1 MRFLITVFLLV
12 IISVASYAQTTITA
26 KVLDSLGAPVSKAT
40 VTLLRGTT
48 KSVIKNSL
56 TDSAGI
62 ASFNS
67 IPSGDYFISA
77 GGIGYQQASTKVF
90 SVLPEQ
96 KDPVTQTLLL
106 LKNVKELSGV
116 TVTATKPLIEAIE
129 DKIAYNV
136 EIDPSLQNRS
146 AAEALAKVPF
156 VSVDGNGG
164 VYLKGQTSFQIL
176 LNGKQTSMFT
186 TNPGEVLK
194 SFPANTISKIEV
206 ITNPSAKY
214 EGEGLTGLI
223 NIITKKKVAGYNG
236 HTAFNYNTIGQINP
250 NASFNLKYGKLG
262 ITSFFYYA
270 RNLGFDT
277 YGTQQY
283 TPLTNS
289 SAFAR
294 RVFADTGRNAG
305 YNSGG
310 NLELA
315 YDLDSLQTVSIY
327 GRLSN
332 GGNEPRQRS
341 YITMLDA
348 AGIPAQQSFFDTRDN
363 SDYPG
368 GEIGIDYLRKLR
380 KPGRSISVNANR
392 QFRKAT
398 TFINSSQYNS
408 LTDDRFLENI
418 SRAKNVQTSVQ
429 ADYTLPFSKR
439 SKIETGVRGIFREVS
454 STYNSYV
461 KDSPDEPYTPDPDNT
476 NQLRYTQNVAGVY
489 TVYTYSVTE
498 KKFLVKAG
506 GRLEKTNVNGHFI
519 SSNTKVEQDYY
530 SFLPSLSLNKTFK
543 TGKRIAVAW
552 NRRIARPG
560 LGFLNPFRD
569 NRDPLFITYGNE
581 KLKPEYANNF
591 ETSIASFS
599 QKITYSIAVNA
610 SFVRSGIQ
618 KFITF
623 DENSGISQQT
633 YDNIGKTNLF
643 GLNGYLSYNANKD
656 LSLTLSSN
664 LNYAS
669 IKNSAVRSEM
679 NDGWYGSANLSA
691 SYNVSESLDLFSNIN
706 YSTAPVQLQGK
717 NGDYLFYNI
726 GGAYWIYK
734 KKLMLSIALLNLF
747 NKYWRTD
754 NEFESFILRQQ
765 TSTFRPMR
773 AFSAG
778 IRFNFGKLKE
788 NTSRKKGVT
797 VDDAKQE
804 IN

>member
-1 MRFLITVFLLV
+1 MRSLIVSLLLSFVSAIANAQITVNV
-12 IISVASYAQTTITA
+12 
-26 KVLDSLGAPVSKAT
+26 KVYDSLSGPVSNAT
-40 VTLLRGTT
+40 VSLHRAAPN
-48 KSVIKNSL
+48 SVMKNSL
-56 TDSAGI
+56 TDSSGL
-62 ASFNS
+62 ASFNGIS
-67 IPSGDYFISA
+67 SGEYFISI
-77 GGIGYQQASTKVF
+77 GSIGYRQAKTPPF
-90 SVLPEQ
+90 TIHPEQ
-96 KDPVTQTLLL
+96 RESLSHTVQLI
-106 LKNVKELSGV
+106 KNVKELSGV
-116 TVTATKPLIEAIE
+116 TVSAIKPLIAANE
-129 DKIAYNV
+129 DRISYNV
-136 EIDPSLQNRS
+136 EMDVSLQNRS
-146 AAEALAKVPF
+146 AAEALSKVPF

-236 HTAFNYNTIGQINP
+236 HTAFNYNTIGQVNP

-277 YGTQQY
+277 HGTQQY
-283 TPLTNS
+283 TSLTNS
-289 SAFAR
+289 SAFASR
-294 RVFADTGRNAG
+294 IFADTGRSAG
-305 YNSGG
+305 YNTGG

-315 YDLDSLQTVSIY
+315 YDIDSLQTLSIY

-332 GGNEPRQRS
+332 GGNEPEQRS
-341 YITMLDA
+341 YITTLNNSGA
-348 AGIPAQQSFFDTRDN
+348 AQRQSFFDTREN

-368 GEIGIDYLRKLR
+368 GEIGVDYLRKLR
-380 KPGRSISVNANR
+380 KPGRSISVNANK

-398 TFINSSQYNS
+398 SLVNSNQYNS
-408 LTDDRFLENI
+408 ASDDRFLENI
-418 SRAKNVQTSVQ
+418 SRAKNVQTSLQ
-429 ADYTLPFSKR
+429 ADYTVPFSKR
-439 SKIETGVRGIFREVS
+439 SKIETGARGIFREVS

-461 KDSPDEPYTPDPDNT
+461 KRSANDPPTPDPGNS
-476 NQLRYTQNVAGVY
+476 NQLKYKQNVAGVY
-489 TVYTYSVTE
+489 AVYTYSIAE
-498 KKFLVKAG
+498 KKFLIKAG
-506 GRLEKTNVNGHFI
+506 GRLEKTNVNGYFI
-519 SSNTKVEQDYY
+519 SSDTKVEQEYY
-530 SFLPSLSLNKTFK
+530 SFLPSLSLNKTLK
-543 TGKRIAVAW
+543 TGKRIALAW

-581 KLKPEYANNF
+581 KLKPEYADNF
-591 ETSIASFS
+591 ETSLASFS

-618 KFITF
+618 RFIVF
-623 DENSGISQQT
+623 DDNTGISEQT

-643 GLNGYLSYNANKD
+643 GINGYLSYNASKK

-669 IKNSAVRSEM
+669 IKNSAVKSEK
-679 NDGWYGSANLSA
+679 NDGWYGSANASA
-691 SYNVSESLDLFSNIN
+691 SYEPSEKLSLFSNIN
-706 YSTAPVQLQGK
+706 YSMAPVQLQGK

-734 KKLMLSIALLNLF
+734 KKLMLSIALLNVF
-747 NKYWRTD
+747 NKYWKTD
-754 NEFESFILRQQ
+754 NEFASTGFLQQ

-773 AFSAG
+773 ALSAG
-778 IRFNFGKLKE
+778 LRFNFGKLKE

-804 IN
+804 NN